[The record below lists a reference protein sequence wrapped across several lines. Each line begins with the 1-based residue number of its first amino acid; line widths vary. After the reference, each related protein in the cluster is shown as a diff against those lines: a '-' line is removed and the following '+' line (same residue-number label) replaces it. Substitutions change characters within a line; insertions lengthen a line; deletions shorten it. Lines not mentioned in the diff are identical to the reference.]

1 MRFRKH
7 SEIYLFYLIA
17 TTLVLFSSFPTLFRI
32 RLSSGNPD
40 YTYYGV
46 VPSRIYSYNLTD
58 SGNLTSGWRLDVGS
72 VGNASLLVI
81 SATEDGTHVD
91 VTDMSDGSLLS
102 TGDLDELEKQY
113 VLLANGTMFRVVSNK
128 QVSVMLLKYNS
139 IPATTAIE
147 CTLPFGFY
155 TSTDGMY
162 VGKKFVIMGSG
173 QGISDSDYM
182 ILAVESAR
190 VMITKDDGTQFA
202 YTLAANSYKRVVLS
216 PYRVYTIES
225 TGNIMLQSG
234 YVQGKGG
241 DYVPCFPV
249 PSATGGFVGTYF
261 LTMSLKSQE
270 WGWDP
275 MRNYGFRITASEDA
289 LVKVYDLE
297 TKMEITELEVKAGSG
312 GRVQPEAYAIA
323 VQSDKPITLSL
334 IHNGTI
340 EQSSRT
346 GTARY
351 ASYGHGVLF
360 IGIQPDED
368 TMVHIP
374 TEAQIDAYFFTNM
387 ETHLTIDGEVFT
399 VHANQ
404 AFPYIV
410 PGTHTVRSDENVV
423 LQINF
428 WPLVP
433 SYQGLEYTGAII
445 PCVETVG
452 DNPEVTLVPIGEGFP
467 MMYVFVGVAVAAVA
481 VVVGFL
487 VMKKRGGKA

>member
-1 MRFRKH
+1 VSGFKKH
-7 SEIYLFYLIA
+7 NTSLF
-17 TTLVLFSSFPTLFRI
+17 F
-32 RLSSGNPD
+32 NPD

-190 VMITKDDGTQFA
+190 VTITKDDGTQFA

-249 PSATGGFVGTYF
+249 PSAT
-261 LTMSLKSQE
+261 
-270 WGWDP
+270 
-275 MRNYGFRITASEDA
+275 
-289 LVKVYDLE
+289 
-297 TKMEITELEVKAGSG
+297 
-312 GRVQPEAYAIA
+312 
-323 VQSDKPITLSL
+323 
-334 IHNGTI
+334 
-340 EQSSRT
+340 
-346 GTARY
+346 
-351 ASYGHGVLF
+351 
-360 IGIQPDED
+360 
-368 TMVHIP
+368 
-374 TEAQIDAYFFTNM
+374 
-387 ETHLTIDGEVFT
+387 
-399 VHANQ
+399 
-404 AFPYIV
+404 
-410 PGTHTVRSDENVV
+410 
-423 LQINF
+423 
-428 WPLVP
+428 
-433 SYQGLEYTGAII
+433 
-445 PCVETVG
+445 
-452 DNPEVTLVPIGEGFP
+452 
-467 MMYVFVGVAVAAVA
+467 
-481 VVVGFL
+481 
-487 VMKKRGGKA
+487 